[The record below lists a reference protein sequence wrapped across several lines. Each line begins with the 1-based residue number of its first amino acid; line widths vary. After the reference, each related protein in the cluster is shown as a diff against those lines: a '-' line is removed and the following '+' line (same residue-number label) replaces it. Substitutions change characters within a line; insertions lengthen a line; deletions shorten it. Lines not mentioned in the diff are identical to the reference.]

1 MFLPRSLAG
10 LGKSRSRSVIVLL
23 LLASLAATVLVG
35 CQTGSKPY
43 PSKEISIIVPFG
55 PGGTSDL
62 TGRFV
67 ADALSKQLGQPVV
80 VVNREGAGSAVGLQE
95 LASAKA
101 DGYTIGLA
109 TSSLVTNKIIGQA
122 KVDYTQLAPL
132 AQMLNSPGS
141 FAVKA
146 DSPYKNVKEL
156 LDDAKARPDKVRVGN
171 TGTGATWHLMSVM
184 IEDLTG
190 AQLLD
195 VPYDGG
201 SAIVAAL
208 LGGHIEVG
216 VQSAS
221 GFVPNVEGGKL
232 RFLGIAAD
240 KRDPS
245 MPDVPTFK
253 EQGVDLSYGL
263 WNGFFAP
270 KGTPAEAVNKLSEAL
285 EKIAKSPEFADFA
298 KKNGFQLDYKNPDGF
313 TQLLKSDTDRIESLA
328 KKHNLTTK

>member
-1 MFLPRSLAG
+1 MFLPRSLAD

-23 LLASLAATVLVG
+23 VLASLAASLLVG
-35 CQTGSKPY
+35 CQGGSKPY

-67 ADALSKQLGQPVV
+67 ADALSKELGQPVV

-141 FAVKA
+141 IAVKA
-146 DSPYKNVKEL
+146 DSPYKSLKEF
-156 LDDAKARPDKVRVGN
+156 LDDAKAKPDKVRVGN

-184 IEDLTG
+184 IEDATG
-190 AQLLD
+190 TALLD

-208 LGGHIEVG
+208 LGGHIEAG
-216 VQSAS
+216 AQSFS
-221 GFVPNVEGGKL
+221 GFTPNVVAGKL
-232 RFLGIAAD
+232 RLLGITAD

-245 MPDVPTFK
+245 MPNVPTFK
-253 EQGVDLSYGL
+253 EQGVDLAYGL
-263 WNGFFAP
+263 WNGFLAP
-270 KGTPAEAVNKLSEAL
+270 KGTPAEAVDKLSAAL
-285 EKIAKSPEFADFA
+285 EKIAKSPAFADFA
-298 KKNGFQLDYKNPDGF
+298 KKNGFQLDHKGPDGF
-313 TQLLKSDTDRIESLA
+313 TQLLKSDTDRIGVLA
-328 KKHNLTTK
+328 KKHNFTTK

>member
-285 EKIAKSPEFADFA
+285 EKIAESPEFADFA